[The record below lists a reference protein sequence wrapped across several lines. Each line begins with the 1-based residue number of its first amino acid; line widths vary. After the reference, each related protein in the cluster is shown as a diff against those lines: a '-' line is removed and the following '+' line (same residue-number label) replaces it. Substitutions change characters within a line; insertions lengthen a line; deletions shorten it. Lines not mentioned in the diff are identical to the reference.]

1 MFKPSRISIILVK
14 KSLYSNTFLGI
25 FIFIKWYTSNRLSL
39 ACGSI
44 KMYKEL
50 MNNKKIYQNLLIS
63 FRWLFHIEDSEWILP
78 LPERGT
84 SRVRE
89 LLISVQMRPYNRQ
102 RIHWF
107 QYSSLSEDLKR
118 IRMYSS
124 LCKICFIV
132 WWFFFLIRVPYHLI
146 ITTFIKLPS
155 VTPSAT
161 IKLHVY
167 PVTSNI
173 F

>member
-1 MFKPSRISIILVK
+1 MCSVSQTFFWSLFQIRTDHEVLMLFDKIPWNISRISIILVK

-50 MNNKKIYQNLLIS
+50 MNNKKINQNLLIS

-102 RIHWF
+102 RIRWF

-132 WWFFFLIRVPYHLI
+132 WWFFF
-146 ITTFIKLPS
+146 
-155 VTPSAT
+155 
-161 IKLHVY
+161 
-167 PVTSNI
+167 SN
-173 F
+173 